1 MKQIVGMLI
10 GNLYLNKITISYIIY
25 NVLTFPFH
33 CFAQVSIY
41 YKTKYYIIKCLNP
54 NFYNKKKKND
64 IVIQT
69 FLIASLMFNFDF
81 EIKYD
86 FFCNTSSIKI
96 NSYIKS
102 FKVV

>member
-25 NVLTFPFH
+25 NVLIFPFH

-54 NFYNKKKKND
+54 NFYKKKKKKWYCDSNFFD
-64 IVIQT
+64 C
-69 FLIASLMFNFDF
+69 IADVQFWFWN
-81 EIKYD
+81 
-86 FFCNTSSIKI
+86 
-96 NSYIKS
+96 
-102 FKVV
+102 